1 MSMQFV
7 IVTSFRETERRMS
20 SCAALR
26 ERIVVL
32 LAALA
37 KSSCAAYEKWQ
48 QIRCGEVEYE

>member
-20 SCAALR
+20 SHAALR